1 MCEAETS
8 TFRKSKNLF
17 CKVIRRLVLKVVR
30 FDVFLFFW
38 AIYPDSPR
46 KWVNAVP
53 ELSLYCV
60 TFHCVLRY
68 WCESP
73 DSQNEKFCKSHRTTH
88 FESVVRWFFSK
99 FGILHFEPCRFNQI
113 MFPHHPSPPSSS
125 KVEMQHAARKEVGAA
140 LQKLGNQDLEAQ
152 KCWYNIDSQP
162 TAHTFMFRALWDPP
176 SSSACV
182 KPFAQWC
189 CDEAQKVCLPGHF
202 ARFLVCARKFMPT
215 EAFLFT
221 YVWVWHAPRTSCT
234 TSEVRPYAR
243 TELRVSCTRPWSNMV
258 SPMNQRRLHVTCIL
272 MSFRAH
278 TRNWARSTGKH
289 AFLGSSQRKWE
300 SCFRHPEGHY
310 GLGPAC
316 NMNVWALGSDSML

>member
-1 MCEAETS
+1 
-8 TFRKSKNLF
+8 
-17 CKVIRRLVLKVVR
+17 
-30 FDVFLFFW
+30 
-38 AIYPDSPR
+38 
-46 KWVNAVP
+46 
-53 ELSLYCV
+53 
-60 TFHCVLRY
+60 
-68 WCESP
+68 
-73 DSQNEKFCKSHRTTH
+73 
-88 FESVVRWFFSK
+88 
-99 FGILHFEPCRFNQI
+99 
-113 MFPHHPSPPSSS
+113 
-125 KVEMQHAARKEVGAA
+125 MQHAARKEVGAA

-182 KPFAQWC
+182 KPFAEWC

-221 YVWVWHAPRTSCT
+221 YVCVWHAPRTSCT

-243 TELRVSCTRPWSNMV
+243 TELRVSCTGPWSNMV